1 MQRVAGHLAAKVPDA
16 AATSYC
22 PVKADIYYAKSPAK
36 RQGFELQ
43 TFDLIEK
50 CGTQS
55 VRFFIGFRLDRV
67 VRDIFQYI
75 AGLTFQQSTDFV

>member
-1 MQRVAGHLAAKVPDA
+1 MQ
-16 AATSYC
+16 
-22 PVKADIYYAKSPAK
+22 KSPAK

-55 VRFFIGFRLDRV
+55 VRFFIGFRLVRV

-75 AGLTFQQSTDFV
+75 AGLAMKHFTNFVKRPNGKLLDSAKTDC